1 MRLRNAVVG
10 DLRNGVLHR
19 SALPAIVLAST
30 VAVLGYALMFLVA
43 ARTVGVT
50 APISRLLPR
59 GPARDAGHGAA
70 EHRRLGAAGRERPSG
85 CSPRPAS
92 ARLAG
97 AATAVAYGVLVLAAF
112 LPGASRARRG
122 VAAPPAGASPGCAAG
137 QSSSRKEPRMR
148 ERPYTLLSCCVSID
162 GYIGNAA
169 SRLLLSNDADF
180 DRVDAVRASCDAILV
195 GAETVRVDNP
205 RLLVRSQTRRD
216 ERAARGLPASPIKVT
231 VTRRA
236 ELDARADFFR
246 IGDAE
251 KLVYCA
257 SPGVADARERLGP
270 VATVVDGGGES
281 VEMRALSSDLAE
293 RGVERLMVEGGGTV
307 HTQFLTEDIVDE
319 LQLTVAPVFVGD
331 SEAPR
336 FVRDGVFPWN
346 PSRRAELVDV
356 RKLGDVVLL
365 RYALSSRF
373 EDAVSDGAP
382 PHRDDPHP
390 GRAAA
395 AVRRTGT

>member
-1 MRLRNAVVG
+1 MR
-10 DLRNGVLHR
+10 D
-19 SALPAIVLAST
+19 
-30 VAVLGYALMFLVA
+30 
-43 ARTVGVT
+43 
-50 APISRLLPR
+50 
-59 GPARDAGHGAA
+59 
-70 EHRRLGAAGRERPSG
+70 
-85 CSPRPAS
+85 
-92 ARLAG
+92 
-97 AATAVAYGVLVLAAF
+97 
-112 LPGASRARRG
+112 
-122 VAAPPAGASPGCAAG
+122 
-137 QSSSRKEPRMR
+137 
-148 ERPYTLLSCCVSID
+148 RPYTLLSCCVSID

-180 DRVDAVRASCDAILV
+180 DRVDAVRAASDAILV
-195 GAETVRVDNP
+195 GAATVRIDNP

-236 ELDARADFFR
+236 ELDARAEFFR
-246 IGDAE
+246 AGDAE

-257 SPGVADARERLGP
+257 SPRVAAARERLGP
-270 VATVVDGGGES
+270 VATVVDGGDS
-281 VEMRALSSDLAE
+281 VEMSTLSSDLAA

-331 SEAPR
+331 SDAAR

-346 PSRRAELVDV
+346 PGRRAELVDV

-373 EDAVSDGAP
+373 EDA
-382 PHRDDPHP
+382 
-390 GRAAA
+390 
-395 AVRRTGT
+395 